1 MSLFNNKYNYPT
13 LNRVEVNG
21 RRLYDTGVAKVPSVT
36 TIISYM
42 KDMTGINKW
51 RDRIGHAEAQRIL
64 TESANLGTATHKHL
78 EQHIFGEE
86 RKAGGNLIHQIATK
100 LADIIIDEGL
110 SNINEIWGSEVSLYS
125 PELYAGTTD
134 CVGIWKDKPA
144 IIDFKTS
151 RSVKKREWID
161 DYFLQGVAYA
171 MAHNELFDSNIQTV
185 VIMMVTH
192 DGQYLEFTISDED
205 FVEYTDKWL
214 DKLKDYYQVN
224 DKY

>member
-1 MSLFNNKYNYPT
+1 
-13 LNRVEVNG
+13 
-21 RRLYDTGVAKVPSVT
+21 
-36 TIISYM
+36 M

-64 TESANLGTATHKHL
+64 TESAYLGTATHKHL